1 MVDAPSETALVREA
15 LAGRTDAY
23 AILARRWG
31 ARIMA
36 VCHARVR
43 SPDAAEDLTQ
53 ETLLRAF
60 RALTTIR
67 EPHKFGAWIC
77 GIARCTC
84 LDWLKAKERS
94 HISLDDLDDVQQGV
108 DGEGSEHDRADDVER
123 LMAEVESLPDKY
135 REVVMLY
142 YYGDITYRDL
152 ADMLGVS
159 AATVNA
165 RLTRARAMLRQR
177 LAEVPRE

>member
-1 MVDAPSETALVREA
+1 MADAPSEADLVREA
-15 LAGRTDAY
+15 LAGKTNAY
-23 AILARRWG
+23 AVLARRWS

-36 VCHARVR
+36 VCHARVS
-43 SPDAAEDLTQ
+43 SPDVAEDLTQ

-60 RALTTIR
+60 RALATIR

-77 GIARCTC
+77 GIAKCIC

-94 HISLDDLDDVQQGV
+94 QISFSDLGDTKQVV
-108 DGEGSEHDRADDVER
+108 DGDGPERGRADGVER
-123 LMAEVESLPDKY
+123 LVAEVESLPNDH

-142 YYGDITYRDL
+142 YYGDLTYRDL
-152 ADMLGVS
+152 ANMLGVS

-165 RLTRARAMLRQR
+165 RLTKARAMLRQR
-177 LAEVPRE
+177 LAEVPSE

>member
-1 MVDAPSETALVREA
+1 MADAPSEADLVREA
-15 LAGRTDAY
+15 LAGRAVAY

-43 SPDAAEDLTQ
+43 SPDVAEDLTQ

-60 RALTTIR
+60 RALATIR
-67 EPHKFGAWIC
+67 EPHRFGAWIC
-77 GIARCTC
+77 GIAKCTC

-94 HISLDDLDDVQQGV
+94 QISFNDLGDAQHVV
-108 DGEGSEHDRADDVER
+108 DEDCPERGGAEGVER
-123 LMAEVESLPDKY
+123 LVAEVESLPDNY

-142 YYGDITYRDL
+142 YYGNFTYREL

-165 RLTRARAMLRQR
+165 RLTKARTMLRQR
-177 LAEVPRE
+177 LTEVPSE

>member
-1 MVDAPSETALVREA
+1 
-15 LAGRTDAY
+15 
-23 AILARRWG
+23 
-31 ARIMA
+31 MA

-60 RALTTIR
+60 RALATIR

-94 HISLDDLDDVQQGV
+94 HISLGDVGEAQQVV
-108 DGEGSEHDRADDVER
+108 DGEGPGHDRADDVER
-123 LMAEVESLPDKY
+123 LVAEVESLPDKY

-142 YYGDITYRDL
+142 YYGDLTYRDL

-165 RLTRARAMLRQR
+165 RLTKARAMLRQR

>member
-1 MVDAPSETALVREA
+1 MDEPSEADLVREV
-15 LAGRTDAY
+15 LAGKTNAY
-23 AILARRWG
+23 AVLARRWG

-43 SPDAAEDLTQ
+43 SPEAAEDLTQ
-53 ETLLRAF
+53 ETLLRGF
-60 RALTTIR
+60 RALATIR

-77 GIARCTC
+77 GIAKCIC

-94 HISLDDLDDVQQGV
+94 QVSSSDLGDVQHEV
-108 DGEGSEHDRADDVER
+108 DENGPERGRADGVEQ
-123 LMAEVESLPDKY
+123 LVAEVESLPDDY

-142 YYGDITYRDL
+142 YYGDLTYRDL

-165 RLTRARAMLRQR
+165 RLTKARAMLRQR
-177 LAEVPRE
+177 LAEVPSE

>member
-1 MVDAPSETALVREA
+1 MADGPSEADLVREA
-15 LAGRTDAY
+15 LAGRTVAY

-43 SPDAAEDLTQ
+43 SPDVAEDLTQ

-60 RALTTIR
+60 RALATIR

-77 GIARCTC
+77 GIARCIC
-84 LDWLKAKERS
+84 LDWLKAKARS
-94 HISLDDLDDVQQGV
+94 QISFGDLDDAQHLV
-108 DGEGSEHDRADDVER
+108 EGHDPERGAEGVER
-123 LMAEVESLPDKY
+123 LMTEVESLPDDY

-142 YYGDITYRDL
+142 YYGDLTYRDL

-165 RLTRARAMLRQR
+165 RLTKARTMLRQR
-177 LAEVPRE
+177 LTEVPSE

>member
-1 MVDAPSETALVREA
+1 MIDAPSEAALVREA

-23 AILARRWG
+23 AILARRWS

-60 RALTTIR
+60 RALATIR

-94 HISLDDLDDVQQGV
+94 HVSLGDLGDAQQGV
-108 DGEGSEHDRADDVER
+108 DGEGPEHDRADDVEQ

-142 YYGDITYRDL
+142 YYGDLTYRDL

-165 RLTRARAMLRQR
+165 RLTKARAMLRQR

>member
-1 MVDAPSETALVREA
+1 MVDAPSEAALVREA

-43 SPDAAEDLTQ
+43 SPEVAEDLTQ

-60 RALTTIR
+60 SVLATIR
-67 EPHKFGAWIC
+67 EHHKFGAWIC

-94 HISLDDLDDVQQGV
+94 QISFSDLGDVQHVV
-108 DGEGSEHDRADDVER
+108 DADGPERGRADALER
-123 LMAEVESLPDKY
+123 LVAEVESLPDAY

-142 YYGDITYRDL
+142 YYCDNTYRDL

-165 RLTRARAMLRQR
+165 RLTKARAMLRRR
-177 LAEVPRE
+177 LAEVPSE

>member
-1 MVDAPSETALVREA
+1 MDEPSEADLVREA
-15 LAGRTDAY
+15 LAGRTNAY

-43 SPDAAEDLTQ
+43 SPEAAEDLTQ
-53 ETLLRAF
+53 ETLLRGF
-60 RALTTIR
+60 RALATIR

-77 GIARCTC
+77 GIARCIC

-94 HISLDDLDDVQQGV
+94 QISFSDLGDAQHVV
-108 DGEGSEHDRADDVER
+108 EGEGPQRGGAEGVER
-123 LMAEVESLPDKY
+123 LVAEVESLPDDY

-142 YYGDITYRDL
+142 YYGDLTYRDL

-165 RLTRARAMLRQR
+165 RLTKARAMLRQR
-177 LAEVPRE
+177 LAEVPSE

>member
-1 MVDAPSETALVREA
+1 MDEPSEADLVREA
-15 LAGRTDAY
+15 LAGRTNAY

-43 SPDAAEDLTQ
+43 SPEVAEDLTQ
-53 ETLLRAF
+53 ETLLRGF
-60 RALTTIR
+60 RALATLR

-77 GIARCTC
+77 GIARCIS

-94 HISLDDLDDVQQGV
+94 QISLSDLGDVQHVV
-108 DGEGSEHDRADDVER
+108 DADGPGRGRADGVER
-123 LMAEVESLPDKY
+123 LVAEVESLPDAY
-135 REVVMLY
+135 REVIMLY
-142 YYGDITYRDL
+142 YYGDPTYRDL

-165 RLTRARAMLRQR
+165 RLTKARAMLRHR
-177 LAEVPRE
+177 LAEVPSE

>member
-1 MVDAPSETALVREA
+1 MDEPSEADLVREA
-15 LAGRTDAY
+15 LAGRTNAY

-43 SPDAAEDLTQ
+43 SPEAAEDLTQ
-53 ETLLRAF
+53 ETLLRGF
-60 RALTTIR
+60 RALATLR
-67 EPHKFGAWIC
+67 EPHKFGAWIS
-77 GIARCTC
+77 GIARCIC

-94 HISLDDLDDVQQGV
+94 QISFSDLGDVQHVV
-108 DGEGSEHDRADDVER
+108 DADGPGHGRADGVER
-123 LMAEVESLPDKY
+123 LVAEVESLPDAY

-142 YYGDITYRDL
+142 YYCDLTYRDL

-165 RLTRARAMLRQR
+165 RLTKARSMLRRR
-177 LAEVPRE
+177 LAVVPSE